1 MHLSH
6 NNQVFLCPQFDLG
19 QNTADMSQFF
29 EIHPENPQKRL
40 IYQAVE
46 IIREGG
52 VVVYPTDSS
61 YAIGCHLGDK
71 SAMERIRRIRRVDD
85 KHHFTLVCSDLS
97 EIATYAKV
105 NNADY
110 RMLKSLT
117 PGPYTFLL
125 KATHEV
131 PRRLMHPKRRV
142 IGIRVVDN
150 PIVQAMLEELGQP
163 IMSST
168 LIMPGK
174 DTPETD
180 AHDIR
185 DRLEHEVDL
194 VIDGGNCG
202 FEPTT
207 VINMSDKAPL
217 IVRQGKGTD
226 HGLD

>member
-1 MHLSH
+1 
-6 NNQVFLCPQFDLG
+6 
-19 QNTADMSQFF
+19 
-29 EIHPENPQKRL
+29 
-40 IYQAVE
+40 
-46 IIREGG
+46 IRNGG

-71 SAMERIRRIRRVDD
+71 SAMERIRRIRQVDD
-85 KHHFTLVCSDLS
+85 KHYFTLVCSDLS

-105 NNADY
+105 DNSDY

-131 PRRLMHPKRRV
+131 PRRLMHPKRRM
-142 IGIRVVDN
+142 IGIRVVSN
-150 PIVQAMLEELGQP
+150 PIVQAMLAELGQP

-174 DTPETD
+174 DMPETD
-180 AHDIR
+180 ASEIR
-185 DRLEHEVDL
+185 DLLEKQVDL
-194 VIDGGNCG
+194 IIDGGNCG
-202 FEPTT
+202 HEATT
-207 VINMSDKAPL
+207 VINMVDGPTL
-217 IVRQGKGTD
+217 VRQGKGTE

>member
-1 MHLSH
+1 
-6 NNQVFLCPQFDLG
+6 
-19 QNTADMSQFF
+19 MSQFF

-71 SAMERIRRIRRVDD
+71 AAMERIRRIRRVDD

-142 IGIRVVDN
+142 IGIRVIDN
-150 PIVQAMLEELGQP
+150 PIVRAMLEELGQP

-168 LIMPGK
+168 LIMPGH
-174 DTPETD
+174 DMPETD
-180 AHDIR
+180 AHEIR
-185 DRLEHEVDL
+185 DRLEHDVDL

-207 VINMSDKAPL
+207 VINMSDNSPVV
-217 IVRQGKGTD
+217 VRQGKGED
-226 HGLD
+226 HGL

>member
-1 MHLSH
+1 
-6 NNQVFLCPQFDLG
+6 
-19 QNTADMSQFF
+19 MSQFF
-29 EIHPENPQKRL
+29 EIHPDNPQQRL
-40 IYQAVE
+40 IHQAVD
-46 IIREGG
+46 IIDNGG

-71 SAMERIRRIRRVDD
+71 SAMEKIRRIRQVDD

-110 RMLKSLT
+110 RLLKSLT

-125 KATHEV
+125 KATNEV
-131 PRRLMHPKRRV
+131 PRRLMHPKRRM
-142 IGIRVVDN
+142 IGIRVVGD
-150 PIVQAMLEELGQP
+150 PIVKAMLSELGQP

-168 LIMPGK
+168 LIMP
-174 DTPETD
+174 DNEMPETD

-185 DRLEHEVDL
+185 DKLEHQVDL
-194 VIDGGNCG
+194 IIDGGNCG

-207 VINMSDKAPL
+207 VINLVETPPVIA
-217 IVRQGKGTD
+217 RQGKGTE

>member
-1 MHLSH
+1 
-6 NNQVFLCPQFDLG
+6 
-19 QNTADMSQFF
+19 MSQFF

-40 IYQAVE
+40 IHQAVD
-46 IIREGG
+46 IIDNGG

-71 SAMERIRRIRRVDD
+71 SAMEKIRRIRQVDD

-105 NNADY
+105 SNADY
-110 RMLKSLT
+110 RLLKSLT

-125 KATHEV
+125 KATGEV
-131 PRRLMHPKRRV
+131 PRRLMHPKRRM
-142 IGIRVVDN
+142 IGIRVIEN
-150 PIVQAMLEELGQP
+150 PVVQAMLEELGQP

-168 LIMPGK
+168 LIMPGN
-174 DTPETD
+174 DMPETD

-185 DRLEHEVDL
+185 EQLEHQVDL
-194 VIDGGNCG
+194 IIDGGSCG
-202 FEPTT
+202 FEATT
-207 VINMSDKAPL
+207 VIDMVESPPL
-217 IVRQGKGTD
+217 VKRQGKGTE

>member
-1 MHLSH
+1 
-6 NNQVFLCPQFDLG
+6 
-19 QNTADMSQFF
+19 MSQFF
-29 EIHPENPQKRL
+29 EIHPQNPQQRL
-40 IYQAVE
+40 IHQTVE
-46 IIREGG
+46 IIHNGG

-71 SAMERIRRIRRVDD
+71 SAMERIRRIRQVDD

-97 EIATYAKV
+97 EISTYARLT
-105 NNADY
+105 NADY
-110 RMLKSLT
+110 RLLKSLT

-168 LIMPGK
+168 LILPGN
-174 DTPETD
+174 DVPETD
-180 AHDIR
+180 AFEIR
-185 DRLEHEVDL
+185 EKLEHEVDL
-194 VIDGGNCG
+194 VADGGSCG
-202 FEPTT
+202 FEATT
-207 VINMSDKAPL
+207 VINMVENSPF

-226 HGLD
+226 HGLE

>member
-1 MHLSH
+1 
-6 NNQVFLCPQFDLG
+6 
-19 QNTADMSQFF
+19 MSQYF
-29 EIHPENPQKRL
+29 EIHPQNPQQRL
-40 IYQAVE
+40 IHQTVE
-46 IIREGG
+46 IIDNGG

-71 SAMERIRRIRRVDD
+71 SAMERIRRIRQVDD

-97 EIATYAKV
+97 EISTYAKV
-105 NNADY
+105 TNADY

-142 IGIRVVDN
+142 IGIRVIGE
-150 PIVQAMLEELGQP
+150 PIVKAMLEALGQP

-168 LIMPGK
+168 LILPGNQV
-174 DTPETD
+174 PETD
-180 AHDIR
+180 AEVIR
-185 DRLEHEVDL
+185 EKLEHQVDL
-194 VIDGGNCG
+194 VVDGGNCG
-202 FEPTT
+202 FEATT
-207 VINMSDKAPL
+207 VINMVENTPF